1 MLIRVEQ
8 SGGIAGLRS
17 THELDTTQLPD
28 ELRAPIVRLVEQTGF
43 FVLAEPS
50 RSRLPD
56 AMCYRVRIEDGTRAH
71 EVTVD
76 DGAGDTRLLELIERV
91 TTLARARS

>member
-1 MLIRVEQ
+1 MHIRVEQ

-28 ELRAPIVRLVEQTGF
+28 ELRVPILQLIERVAF
-43 FVLAEPS
+43 FSLAHES

-56 AMCYRVRIEDGTRAH
+56 ATCYRVRIEDGARAH
-71 EVTVD
+71 EVVLD
-76 DGAGDTRLLELIERV
+76 DGASDTGLLELVERV
-91 TTLARARS
+91 TTLARTRI